1 MERYG
6 GLGYVPALYKA
17 LSQSHWLL
25 REYAQVLNASD
36 GRQREIPE
44 SLDEWIERVCTINV
58 LTASDLDGET
68 WDDAPGPAE
77 AD

>member
-1 MERYG
+1 MSLEDNVNARRF
-6 GLGYVPALYKA
+6 KA
-17 LSQSHWLL
+17 LRQSHTLL
-25 REYAQVLNASD
+25 RTYAHLLNLSD